1 MLIFQ
6 VDAGTITDAAT
17 LTEPDQLGPC
27 EPGTS
32 VHLEGIVWHET
43 DSGTDDGAAVVTSNN
58 NGTNLNIVSTQDAPI
73 LPTLVQADL
82 PLKKSFGASNLGDT
96 VHISLHT
103 NVSICRFW
111 PFFFILTDLV
121 YNASVLG

>member
-58 NGTNLNIVSTQDAPI
+58 NGTNLNIVSTLDAPI
-73 LPTLVQADL
+73 LPTLVLVQADL
-82 PLKKSFGASNLGDT
+82 PLKKSFGASYLGDT
-96 VHISLHT
+96 VHISAHQCLY
-103 NVSICRFW
+103 
-111 PFFFILTDLV
+111 L
-121 YNASVLG
+121 

>member
-1 MLIFQ
+1 MI
-6 VDAGTITDAAT
+6 
-17 LTEPDQLGPC
+17 
-27 EPGTS
+27 
-32 VHLEGIVWHET
+32 
-43 DSGTDDGAAVVTSNN
+43 
-58 NGTNLNIVSTQDAPI
+58 NGTNLNIVSTLDAPI
-73 LPTLVQADL
+73 LPTLVLDQADL

-96 VHISLHT
+96 VHIYLHT